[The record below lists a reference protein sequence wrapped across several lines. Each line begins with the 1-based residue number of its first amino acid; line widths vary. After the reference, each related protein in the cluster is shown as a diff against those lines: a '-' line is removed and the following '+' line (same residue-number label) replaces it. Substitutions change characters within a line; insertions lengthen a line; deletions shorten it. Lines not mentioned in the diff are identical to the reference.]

1 MGKIDLNSPLK
12 TALGS
17 RSAAKLVEKLD
28 LQTVGDLLRY
38 YPRKYDQR
46 GKLTDLAA
54 LVLGER
60 ATVWARV
67 VKVTER
73 DLGYQGPTR
82 RTKDAASGTSRTSS
96 SATATSS

>member
-1 MGKIDLNSPLK
+1 MDKIDLNSPLK

-17 RSAAKLVEKLD
+17 KSAAKLVEKLD
-28 LQTVGDLLRY
+28 LATVGDLLRY

-54 LVLGER
+54 LVEGER

-73 DLGYQGPTR
+73 DLGRPARQGSRCQTHHQR
-82 RTKDAASGTSRTSS
+82 RHR
-96 SATATSS
+96 